1 MVDGMPILSQGVYS
15 AVVLMVLVTTTAR
28 RSTPRVRSAGTGERR
43 AILGPVTAPAAARK
57 RADELRRLI
66 TRHDHLYYGLDR
78 PEVTDA
84 EYDALVRELREL
96 ESRYPELVT
105 PDSPT
110 QRISGQVAEA
120 FAAVEHAA
128 AMLSLDNALG
138 EPDLR
143 EFEARLHR
151 ALPGVTFAYVCEPK
165 VDGLGVALLYEEG
178 RLVRGATRG
187 DGRFGE
193 DVTPNLRT
201 IRSIPLRLTGRLAA
215 CHRVEVRGE
224 VYMSHAAFERL
235 NRDLEAQ
242 SEPPFAN
249 PRNAA
254 AGAVRQKDP
263 GVTAR
268 RALDIFVYQVS
279 FADPLPFATHTR
291 VLDGLREAGL
301 KTNPRSRRCAT
312 MDEVWA
318 VCQAIESE
326 RDRLGYDAD
335 GVVVKVDGL
344 DHQRRLGA
352 TAHHPRWAIAYKFPA
367 QQATTRIVAIDIN
380 VGRTGALTPA
390 ARLEPV
396 RISGATISRAT
407 LHNADE
413 IERLDVRVG
422 DTVIVERAGDVIPH
436 IVKVLADRRPPD
448 TRRFVFPDRCPVCG
462 SSASRPEGEVVV
474 RCTNAAC
481 PAQLKEALLHFG
493 SRNAM
498 DIEHLGEAVVEQ
510 LLERGLVRD
519 FADLYRLTV
528 PELAD
533 LERLAEKSATNLVNA
548 IAASRGR
555 GLARVLYALGIRF
568 VGERAARL
576 LAEHFGTVDRVASA
590 SVQEVSEIHGI
601 GSRIAESVRLF
612 FDQPA
617 NQKAVER
624 LREVGVVLE
633 EATRPAGPKPLT
645 GKTFVLTGALDA
657 MPRDEA
663 KARIARLGGRVTSTV
678 SRKTDYVVAGTEAGS
693 KLDDARRLGVAVLDE
708 AAFLEL
714 TAPGSA

>member
-1 MVDGMPILSQGVYS
+1 
-15 AVVLMVLVTTTAR
+15 
-28 RSTPRVRSAGTGERR
+28 
-43 AILGPVTAPAAARK
+43 
-57 RADELRRLI
+57 LI
-66 TRHDHLYYGLDR
+66 ARHDHLYYALDR

-128 AMLSLDNALG
+128 TMLSLDNAVG

-143 EFEARLHR
+143 EFEARLQR
-151 ALPGVTFAYVCEPK
+151 ALPGVRFAYVCEPK
-165 VDGLGVALLYEEG
+165 VDGLGVALLYEG
-178 RLVRGATRG
+178 GLLIRGATRG

-201 IRSIPLRLTGRLAA
+201 IRSIPLRLAGELATS
-215 CHRVEVRGE
+215 RKVEVRGE

-235 NRDLEAQ
+235 NREIEGQGEA
-242 SEPPFAN
+242 PFAN

-268 RALDIFVYQVS
+268 RALDIFVYQLS
-279 FADPLPFATHTR
+279 FVDPLRFETHTG
-291 VLDGLREAGL
+291 VLEGLRDAGF

-318 VCQAIESE
+318 VCQALE
-326 RDRLGYDAD
+326 RERGHLGYDAD

-367 QQATTRIVAIDIN
+367 QQTTTRIVAIDVN

-396 RISGATISRAT
+396 RIAGATISRAT

-422 DTVIVERAGDVIPH
+422 DTVFVERAGDVIPH

-448 TRRFVFPDRCPVCG
+448 APRFVFPDRCPVCG

-528 PELAD
+528 PEVAELD
-533 LERLAEKSATNLVNA
+533 RLAEKSATNLVSA

-576 LAEHFGTVDRVASA
+576 LAEHFGSVDRVSSA
-590 SVQEVSEIHGI
+590 SVQEISEIHGI
-601 GSRIAESVRLF
+601 GPRIAESVRLF

-633 EATRPAGPKPLT
+633 ETTRPAGPKPLA
-645 GKTFVLTGALDA
+645 GKTFVLTGTLDA
-657 MPRDEA
+657 MSRDEA

-678 SRKTDYVVAGTEAGS
+678 SRKTDYVVAGAEAGS
-693 KLDDARRLGVAVLDE
+693 KLDDAKRLGVAVLDE
-708 AAFLEL
+708 AAFLDL
-714 TAPGSA
+714 TAPGSS